1 MADTKDKEEIRVL
14 PNGEEVKYYDDTHTY
29 FVRGKEVPSITT
41 LLKVVYGDNYSA
53 VDPDLL
59 KRSSEYGTAVHK
71 ELDDLI
77 NLREL
82 GYDIEDLIKYPET
95 KNYFCY
101 IEPFYK
107 IKPLMTEQIV
117 VLYNKDKEPVAAGR
131 FDLICEVDG
140 IKTLTDFK
148 TTTTIHRQLVSAQL
162 NLYRRAACQ
171 SGYIDSENIPLGVI
185 HLSGK
190 VYEYKTLVNFGEG
203 FFKKFNVGR

>member
-1 MADTKDKEEIRVL
+1 MADIKDKEEIRVL

-95 KNYFCY
+95 KNYFYY
-101 IEPFYK
+101 IEPLYK
-107 IKPLMTEQIV
+107 IKPLMTEQMV
-117 VLYNKDKEPVAAGR
+117 VLYNKDNEPVAAGR

-140 IKTLTDFK
+140 VKTLTDFK

-162 NLYRRAACQ
+162 NLYRRAAYQ
-171 SGYIDSENIPLGVI
+171 SGYIDSEDLPLGVI

-203 FFKKFNVGR
+203 FFKKFNVER